1 MGGNVLLIL
10 ADTGDRTFVFNGLG
24 RCGDRIGGSGFMF
37 SVWSFRGEAVRG
49 AAVLNV
55 DRGTDVEGL
64 GAFALNVVEGRSVA
78 P

>member
-1 MGGNVLLIL
+1 
-10 ADTGDRTFVFNGLG
+10 
-24 RCGDRIGGSGFMF
+24 MF
-37 SVWSFRGEAVRG
+37 SVWSFRGEAACD

-55 DRGTDVEGL
+55 DSGTDVESL